1 MSEPPSADSTAVD
14 PVDPAVVVVG
24 IGDDGWAGLSQA
36 ARRELR
42 AAEVLMGSA
51 RQLRLVPE
59 TGIERAA
66 GYGGESEVG
75 HGTGCGVE
83 RAAGHG
89 GEPGT
94 EPGGEHG
101 AGFGGESGVGQEA
114 EPGVDSGVG
123 CGVERVVWPSPLL
136 PALPALLAS
145 HRGRRVC
152 VLASGDPMFHGIGT
166 TLVRLLGAGRV
177 RVLPH
182 PSSVSLACAR
192 LGWAADRVEV
202 VSLVTRP
209 LEVLHPVV
217 HEGRRVLVLSAD
229 GRTPARVAGL
239 LAARGYGASTVTVME
254 RLGGAGE
261 RVVSGRADT
270 WSPPVTHD
278 LNVVAVECRADAG
291 TVALPRLP
299 GLPDEAFEH
308 DGQLTK
314 SEVRAVTLSRLAPV
328 PGELLWDVGAG
339 AGSIGIEWMR
349 AHPDNRV
356 VAVESRPDRAAVVAR
371 NAAALGVPGLDVVTG
386 VAPAALA
393 GLETPDAVF
402 VGGGVTVA
410 GMVEACWEALR
421 PGGRLVANAVTVES
435 EAVLAR
441 WHGRLGGDMV
451 RLAVSRTSPVGGF
464 TGWRPMM
471 PVTIWA
477 VLKPPALEEKR

>member
-1 MSEPPSADSTAVD
+1 MS
-14 PVDPAVVVVG
+14 DPAITTAGPVVVVG
-24 IGDDGWAGLSQA
+24 IGDDGWAGLSEA

-42 AAEVLMGSA
+42 AAEVLMGGA
-51 RQLRLVPE
+51 RQLGLIPE
-59 TGIERAA
+59 A
-66 GYGGESEVG
+66 GPEV
-75 HGTGCGVE
+75 TE
-83 RAAGHG
+83 A
-89 GEPGT
+89 GT
-94 EPGGEHG
+94 EPGGEHNARPGAEYG
-101 AGFGGESGVGQEA
+101 AGPSADHDAESGAKPGTESGA
-114 EPGVDSGVG
+114 EHGATFGTGYGARPGA
-123 CGVERVVWPSPLL
+123 ERVVWPSPLL
-136 PALPALLAS
+136 PALPALIAS

-166 TLVRLLGAGRV
+166 TLVRLLGADRV

-202 VSLVTRP
+202 VSLVARP
-209 LEVLHPVV
+209 AEVLHPVV
-217 HEGRRVLVLSAD
+217 HDGRRVLVLSAD

-239 LAARGYGASTVTVME
+239 LAARGYGASPMTVLE

-261 RVVSGRADT
+261 RVLSGTAAT

-291 TVALPRLP
+291 TVPLPRLP

-349 AHPDNRV
+349 AHPDNRAI
-356 VAVESRPDRAAVVAR
+356 AVESHRERVAAVAR

-386 VAPAALA
+386 AAPAALA
-393 GLETPDAVF
+393 GLERPDAIF
-402 VGGGVTVA
+402 IGGGVTVP

-435 EAVLAR
+435 EAVLAL
-441 WHGRLGGDMV
+441 WHGRLGGGMV
-451 RLAVSRTSPVGGF
+451 RLAISRAAPVGGF

-471 PVTIWA
+471 PVTIWTA
-477 VLKPPALEEKR
+477 VKPPVPEEKR

>member
-1 MSEPPSADSTAVD
+1 MSDPAAPGVATGLASADDGAFD
-14 PVDPAVVVVG
+14 PVVTVVG
-24 IGDDGWAGLSQA
+24 IGDDGWAGLSEA

-42 AAEVLMGSA
+42 AAEVLMGGA
-51 RQLRLVPE
+51 RQLGLVPE
-59 TGIERAA
+59 TG
-66 GYGGESEVG
+66 S
-75 HGTGCGVE
+75 
-83 RAAGHG
+83 
-89 GEPGT
+89 EPGAGIG
-94 EPGGEHG
+94 PG
-101 AGFGGESGVGQEA
+101 A
-114 EPGVDSGVG
+114 
-123 CGVERVVWPSPLL
+123 ERVVWPSPLL
-136 PALPALLAS
+136 PALPALIAS

-166 TLVRLLGAGRV
+166 TLVRLLGADRV

-202 VSLVTRP
+202 VSLVARP
-209 LEVLHPVV
+209 AEVLHPVV
-217 HEGRRVLVLSAD
+217 HDGRRVLVLSAD

-239 LAARGYGASTVTVME
+239 LAARGYGASPMTVLE

-261 RVVSGRADT
+261 RAVSGTAAT
-270 WSPPVTHD
+270 WSLPATHD

-291 TVALPRLP
+291 TVPLPRLP

-328 PGELLWDVGAG
+328 PGQLLWDVGAG

-349 AHPDNRV
+349 AHPDNRA
-356 VAVESRPDRAAVVAR
+356 VAVESHPGRAAAVAR

-386 VAPAALA
+386 AAPAALA
-393 GLETPDAVF
+393 GLEPPDAVF
-402 VGGGVTVA
+402 VGGGVTVP

-441 WHGRLGGDMV
+441 WHGRLGGGMV
-451 RLAVSRTSPVGGF
+451 RLAVSRAAPVGGF

-471 PVTIWA
+471 PVTIWTA
-477 VLKPPALEEKR
+477 VKPPVPEEKR

>member
-1 MSEPPSADSTAVD
+1 MFENQKVAMYFSCTGPGAGPAAGRGVDRGADSSTDPGAEPEIGRGVD
-14 PVDPAVVVVG
+14 PGAD
-24 IGDDGWAGLSQA
+24 S
-36 ARRELR
+36 
-42 AAEVLMGSA
+42 SA
-51 RQLRLVPE
+51 
-59 TGIERAA
+59 
-66 GYGGESEVG
+66 
-75 HGTGCGVE
+75 
-83 RAAGHG
+83 
-89 GEPGT
+89 
-94 EPGGEHG
+94 
-101 AGFGGESGVGQEA
+101 
-114 EPGVDSGVG
+114 
-123 CGVERVVWPSPLL
+123 ERVVWPSPLL
-136 PALPALLAS
+136 PALPGLIAAR
-145 HRGRRVC
+145 RGRRVC

-166 TLVRLLGAGRV
+166 TLVRLLGADRV

-209 LEVLHPVV
+209 VETLHPVV
-217 HEGRRVLVLSAD
+217 HDGRRVLVLSAD

-239 LAARGYGASTVTVME
+239 LAARGYGASSMTVLE

-261 RVVSGRADT
+261 RALSGTAAT

-291 TVALPRLP
+291 TVPLPRLP
-299 GLPDEAFEH
+299 GLPDEAYEH

-349 AHPDNRV
+349 AHPDNRA
-356 VAVESRPDRAAVVAR
+356 VAVESHPERAAGVAR

-386 VAPAALA
+386 AAPAALA
-393 GLETPDAVF
+393 GLARPDAVF
-402 VGGGVTVA
+402 VGGGVTVP
-410 GMVEACWEALR
+410 GMVEACWKALR

-441 WHGRLGGDMV
+441 WHGRLGGGMV
-451 RLAVSRTSPVGGF
+451 RLAVSRAAPVGGF

-471 PVTIWA
+471 PVTIWTA
-477 VLKPPALEEKR
+477 VKPLAPEGER